1 MAVITLT
8 RPSSASPKQP
18 RFPQSAVAITP
29 SDTDTF
35 SVPVTVYVGST
46 GDVVVTPAGQQ
57 DDVTFTVVSGQVIP
71 LEVWA
76 VKATGTTATGLV
88 AIY

>member
-1 MAVITLT
+1 MATIALT
-8 RPSSASPKQP
+8 NRSFPADFSP

-29 SDTDTF
+29 SDVDTF
-35 SVPVTVYVGST
+35 SAGVNVYVG
-46 GDVVVTPAGQQ
+46 GAGAVVVSPEGGQA
-57 DDVTFTVVSGQVIP
+57 DVTFTVVAGQVIP
-71 LEVWA
+71 VTVLA